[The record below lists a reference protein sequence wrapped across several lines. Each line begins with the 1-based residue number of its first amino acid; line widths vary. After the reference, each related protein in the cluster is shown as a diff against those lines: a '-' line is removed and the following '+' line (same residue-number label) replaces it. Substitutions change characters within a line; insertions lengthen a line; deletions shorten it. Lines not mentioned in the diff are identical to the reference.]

1 MSINRRL
8 FTDSDFEEVIQK
20 QLKIR
25 VFQNNHIIEGSTVVV
40 RFDDTTVV
48 TQSGVGDIGYHSRS
62 GCEFFELKRR

>member
-1 MSINRRL
+1 MSVNRRL

-40 RFDDTTVV
+40 RFDDSTVV
-48 TQSGVGDIGYHSRS
+48 TQSSVSDITYHKRNA
-62 GCEFFELKRR
+62 CEFFELRRR